1 MKQTKLKILFILLTS
16 ISVSLQGFAVTPAQ
30 NLALIENHIFGHE
43 NSKMKE
49 SERLSRIEKFVYG
62 SAKNSSTSA
71 RLKQLNSDLGLEP
84 DGQPKVAANQD
95 SYNQP
100 NSQQRVFDDPQEDYA
115 NEPADPTAQYPI
127 VDNIENSLLKQT
139 YKNENIYKRLDRLEQ
154 KAYGKISKASLSE
167 RVEKLSGLVEPPAA
181 KNTTYDDYMAN
192 NDDYNYFSPGTNGN
206 PRASSGPV
214 HIPGTQTSAA
224 KSAELLRLEQT
235 IFGKMY
241 TEDSTSRRLSRLE
254 KKVLN
259 KDFSAEPDELRIERL
274 STVANAQQSA
284 QVYKE
289 NKLMQHLS
297 TGIQIGGMI
306 LMILAMIL

>member
-1 MKQTKLKILFILLTS
+1 MKQRKLKILFILLTS
-16 ISVSLQGFAVTPAQ
+16 ISVGLQGFAVTPAQ

-49 SERLSRIEKFVYG
+49 SERLNVIEKFVYG
-62 SAKNSSTSA
+62 TSKNSSTSA

-84 DGQPKVAANQD
+84 DGRPQIASNTN
-95 SYNQP
+95 SYNS
-100 NSQQRVFDDPQEDYA
+100 NQQRVFDDTEEYYA

-154 KAYGKISKASLSE
+154 KAYGQISKASLSE
-167 RVEKLSGLVEPPAA
+167 RVEKLSSLIEPPTA
-181 KNTTYDDYMAN
+181 KNTSYDDYMAN
-192 NDDYNYFSPGTNGN
+192 NDEYNYFSPGTYGN

-214 HIPGTQTSAA
+214 HIPETPTTST
-224 KSAELLRLEQT
+224 KSSELMRLEQT
-235 IFGKMY
+235 IFGKLY
-241 TEDSTSRRLSRLE
+241 AEDSTSRRLSRLE

-259 KDFSAEPDELRIERL
+259 KNFSAEPDELRIERL

-284 QVYKE
+284 QIYKE